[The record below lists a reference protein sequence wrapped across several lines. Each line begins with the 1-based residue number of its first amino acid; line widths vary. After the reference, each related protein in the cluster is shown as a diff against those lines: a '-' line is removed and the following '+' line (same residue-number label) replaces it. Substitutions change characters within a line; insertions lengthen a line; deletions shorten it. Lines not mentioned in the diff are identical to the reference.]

1 MNLMEQNRWNLAGKK
16 AIVTGGTKGIGK
28 AIVEEFVALGA
39 EVLLVARNGA
49 EVEAFTRTLR
59 ESGGRVHGGAFDLSG
74 TDGRQRLLDFAAAE
88 LGGLDILVNNV
99 GTNIRKKTPEYTAEE
114 VGFLMN
120 TNLLSAYHLCQLA
133 FPLLKAS
140 GGGNVINV
148 SSVAGLVHVRSGSVY
163 GMTKAAMVQLT
174 RNLAVEWAPEGIRV
188 NAVAPWYIE
197 TPLAR
202 AVLQN
207 PDFYQAVV
215 DRTPMRKV
223 GQPED
228 VSAAVAFLC
237 MPGAAYITGQCL
249 AVDGGFTVNGF

>member
-1 MNLMEQNRWNLAGKK
+1 MEQNRWNLAGKR
-16 AIVTGGTKGIGK
+16 ALVTGGTKGIGK
-28 AIVEEFVALGA
+28 AIVEEFAALGA

-49 EVEAFTRTLR
+49 EVEDFSRTLR
-59 ESGGRVHGGAFDLSG
+59 EAGHRVHGGAFDLSRAE
-74 TDGRQRLLDFAAAE
+74 GRQQLMEFAGAQ

-99 GTNIRKKTPEYTAEE
+99 GTNIRKKTPEYSAEE
-114 VGFLMN
+114 VDFLMN

-148 SSVAGLVHVRSGSVY
+148 ASVAGLVHVRSGSVY

-174 RNLAVEWAPEGIRV
+174 RNLAAEWAPEGIRV

-207 PDFYQAVV
+207 PDFYQSVV
-215 DRTPMRKV
+215 DRTPMRKI

-249 AVDGGFTVNGF
+249 AVDGGFTINGF

>member
-1 MNLMEQNRWNLAGKK
+1 MEQNRWNLAGKK

-28 AIVEEFVALGA
+28 AIVEEFAALGA
-39 EVLLVARNGA
+39 QVLLVARNKI
-49 EVEAFTRTLR
+49 EVEEQTLVLKDA
-59 ESGGRVHGGAFDLSG
+59 GHQVHGATCDLSREE
-74 TDGRQRLLDFAAAE
+74 GRQTLLEYAAAE
-88 LGGLDILVNNV
+88 LGGLDILINNV
-99 GTNIRKKTPEYTAEE
+99 GTNIRKKTQEYTADE
-114 VGFLMN
+114 VSFLLN

-140 GGGNVINV
+140 GTGNVINV

-202 AVLQN
+202 PVLQN
-207 PDFYQAVV
+207 PEFYQAVV
-215 DRTPMRKV
+215 DRTPMRKI
-223 GQPED
+223 GRPED
-228 VSAAVAFLC
+228 VAAAVAFLC

>member
-1 MNLMEQNRWNLAGKK
+1 MEQNRWNLAGKK
-16 AIVTGGTKGIGK
+16 ALVTGGTKGIGK
-28 AIVEEFVALGA
+28 AIVEEFAALGA
-39 EVLLVARNGA
+39 QVLLVARHGA
-49 EVEAFTRTLR
+49 EVEDFTHTLR
-59 ESGGRVHGGAFDLSG
+59 EAGHRVHGGAFDLSR
-74 TDGRQRLLDFAAAE
+74 TEDRLRLMEFASAE

-99 GTNIRKKTPEYTAEE
+99 GTNIRKKTPEYSAEE
-114 VGFLMN
+114 VDFLMH

-207 PDFYQAVV
+207 PDFYQSVV
-215 DRTPMRKV
+215 DRTPMRKI
-223 GQPED
+223 GRPED

-249 AVDGGFTVNGF
+249 AVDGGFTINGF

>member
-1 MNLMEQNRWNLAGKK
+1 MEQNRWNLAGKK
-16 AIVTGGTKGIGK
+16 ALVTGGTKGIGK
-28 AIVEEFVALGA
+28 AIVEEFAALGA

-49 EVEAFTRTLR
+49 EVEDFTRTLR
-59 ESGGRVHGGAFDLSG
+59 GAGHRVHGGAFDLSG
-74 TDGRQRLLDFAAAE
+74 AEGRQQLMEFAAAQ

-99 GTNIRKKTPEYTAEE
+99 GTNIRKKTPEYSAEE
-114 VGFLMN
+114 VDFLMN

-148 SSVAGLVHVRSGSVY
+148 ASVAGLVHVRSGSVY

-223 GQPED
+223 GQPAD

-249 AVDGGFTVNGF
+249 AVDGGFTINGF

>member
-1 MNLMEQNRWNLAGKK
+1 MERNRWNLAGKK

-49 EVEAFTRTLR
+49 EVEAFAHSLR
-59 ESGGRVHGGAFDLSG
+59 EAGGRVHGGAFDLSG

>member
-1 MNLMEQNRWNLAGKK
+1 
-16 AIVTGGTKGIGK
+16 
-28 AIVEEFVALGA
+28 
-39 EVLLVARNGA
+39 
-49 EVEAFTRTLR
+49 
-59 ESGGRVHGGAFDLSG
+59 
-74 TDGRQRLLDFAAAE
+74 
-88 LGGLDILVNNV
+88 
-99 GTNIRKKTPEYTAEE
+99 
-114 VGFLMN
+114 MN

-133 FPLLKAS
+133 FPLFKAS

-202 AVLQN
+202 PVLQN

-215 DRTPMRKV
+215 DRTPMRKI
-223 GQPED
+223 GQPGD

>member
-1 MNLMEQNRWNLAGKK
+1 MDQNRWNLAGKK
-16 AIVTGGTKGIGK
+16 ALITGGTKGIGK
-28 AIVEEFVALGA
+28 AIVEEFAALGA
-39 EVLLVARNGA
+39 EVLLVSRNGA
-49 EVEAFTRTLR
+49 EVKEFTTTLQDAGHR
-59 ESGGRVHGGAFDLSG
+59 IHGGAFDLSQAE
-74 TDGRQRLLDFAAAE
+74 GRKGLMEFAAAE

-99 GTNIRKKTPEYTAEE
+99 GTNIRKKTPEYNSEE
-114 VGFLMN
+114 VDFLLN

-140 GGGNVINV
+140 AGGNVINV

-202 AVLQN
+202 PVLQN

-215 DRTPMRKV
+215 DRTPMRKI

-237 MPGAAYITGQCL
+237 MPAAAYITGQCL
-249 AVDGGFTVNGF
+249 AVDGGFTINGF

>member
-1 MNLMEQNRWNLAGKK
+1 MEQNRWNLAGKK

-39 EVLLVARNGA
+39 EVLLVARNGT
-49 EVEAFTRTLR
+49 EVEDCAGSLR
-59 ESGGRVHGGAFDLSG
+59 EAGGRVHGGTFDLSG
-74 TDGRQRLLDFAAAE
+74 AEDRQRLMEFATAAM
-88 LGGLDILVNNV
+88 GGLDILVNNV

-215 DRTPMRKV
+215 DRTPMRKI
-223 GQPED
+223 GQPGD

-237 MPGAAYITGQCL
+237 MPAAAYITGQCL